1 VQRLRSALSF
11 MLAGHH
17 GWQFARLAQRSRST
31 FTAVKRVRATTHK
44 FDSGQLHCVEDNS
57 RSVLLT
63 VRAFSSQ
70 SRRQLRSATA
80 VPNAQQIDSPTI
92 YTPPTTGLISKLP
105 LSWQPYAELIRLDK
119 PTGTYYLYFPCLYS
133 TLMAAPLAI
142 PMASVLD
149 IAWYAGLFFTGSLV
163 MRGAGCTIND
173 LWDRNLDPHVERT
186 KFRPIARGAISP
198 RKAIVYLGFQMFTGL
213 GVLLSFP
220 TQCFF
225 YATPSLILV
234 TLYPLAK
241 RVTNY
246 PQAVLGLTFT
256 WGAWMGF
263 PALGIDMLSNTDA
276 AISAACL
283 YASCWAWTMN
293 YDMIY
298 AHMDIKDDVKA
309 GIKSIALA
317 HEHNTRA
324 VLSGLSVAQVGLLA
338 AAGYFSGAGPLFAI
352 VSCGGS
358 ALTLST
364 IIRKV
369 NLKDPKNCWWW
380 FRNGAWLT
388 GGSISIGL
396 FLDYLYRRTKEES
409 KSALSTTLA

>member
-1 VQRLRSALSF
+1 MISSACCHRPWRVTLVASLKPGDTRALLPQRCYSLRYGRAV
-11 MLAGHH
+11 
-17 GWQFARLAQRSRST
+17 RLLGKPPIVVYKQR
-31 FTAVKRVRATTHK
+31 
-44 FDSGQLHCVEDNS
+44 
-57 RSVLLT
+57 
-63 VRAFSSQ
+63 FSSQ
-70 SRRQLRSATA
+70 HFKALPQPKPQATT
-80 VPNAQQIDSPTI
+80 QQISSPST
-92 YTPPTTGLISKLP
+92 YKPPQKGLISKLP
-105 LSWQPYAELIRLDK
+105 ASWIPYAELVRLDK

-133 TLMAAPLAI
+133 TLMAAPLAT
-142 PMASVLD
+142 PMASISDVV
-149 IAWYAGLFFTGSLV
+149 WYAGLFFAGSLV

-173 LWDRNLDPHVERT
+173 LWDRKLDQHVERT

-198 RKAIVYLGFQMFTGL
+198 PKAIVYLGFQMLAGL
-213 GVLLSFP
+213 GILLSFP
-220 TQCFF
+220 SQCFF

-234 TLYPLAK
+234 ALYPLAK

-263 PALGIDMLSNTDA
+263 PALGVDLLSNVDA
-276 AISAACL
+276 LTSAALL

-317 HEHNTRA
+317 HEHNTKA
-324 VLSGLSVAQVGLLA
+324 VLSGLTVLQVCLLA
-338 AAGYFSGAGPLFAI
+338 AAGYFSGAGPLFSV
-352 VSCGGS
+352 VSCGGA

-380 FRNGAWLT
+380 FKNGAWMT
-388 GGSISIGL
+388 GGVISTGL
-396 FLDYLYRRTKEES
+396 FLDYLYRRTTEEGN
-409 KSALSTTLA
+409 SALRSTLA

>member
-1 VQRLRSALSF
+1 

-17 GWQFARLAQRSRST
+17 GRQFARLARHSRS
-31 FTAVKRVRATTHK
+31 AISVVKHMKTTTCNIA
-44 FDSGQLHCVEDNS
+44 SGQL
-57 RSVLLT
+57 RSATHSFHSTSLT
-63 VRAFSSQ
+63 IRAFSSQ
-70 SRRQLRSATA
+70 PARLLPTATA
-80 VPNAQQIDSPTI
+80 LPNSQQINSPTI
-92 YTPPTTGLISKLP
+92 YTPPNTRLISKLP
-105 LSWQPYAELIRLDK
+105 LSWQPYAELVRLDK

-133 TLMAAPLAI
+133 TLMAAPLAT

-149 IAWYAGLFFTGSLV
+149 IAWYAGLFSTGSLI

-198 RKAIVYLGFQMFTGL
+198 RRAIVYLGFQMLAGL
-213 GVLLSFP
+213 GILLSFP
-220 TQCFF
+220 AQCFF

-234 TLYPLAK
+234 ALYPLAK

-263 PALGIDMLSNTDA
+263 PALGVDLLSNTDA

-298 AHMDIKDDVKA
+298 AHMDIKDDLKA

-317 HEHNTRA
+317 HEHNTKA
-324 VLSGLSVAQVGLLA
+324 VLSVLTVAQVGLLA
-338 AAGYFSGAGPLFAI
+338 AAGYFSGAAPSSEKSISRIPKTVG
-352 VSCGGS
+352 GGS
-358 ALTLST
+358 G
-364 IIRKV
+364 V
-369 NLKDPKNCWWW
+369 VP
-380 FRNGAWLT
+380 G
-388 GGSISIGL
+388 
-396 FLDYLYRRTKEES
+396 
-409 KSALSTTLA
+409 